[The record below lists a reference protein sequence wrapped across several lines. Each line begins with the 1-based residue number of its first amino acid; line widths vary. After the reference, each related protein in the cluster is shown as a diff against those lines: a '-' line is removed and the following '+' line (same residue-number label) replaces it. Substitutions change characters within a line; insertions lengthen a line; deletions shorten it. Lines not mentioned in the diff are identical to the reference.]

1 MNSACAKGLTAE
13 DLRRMILA
21 QPEFLAEL
29 NREAVKD
36 KTYQN
41 SMLGQEAAG
50 YLRVKRKRLTE
61 SSYRDYERGLAHFS
75 WHFADLDLEDFE
87 PPVGTQRV
95 EEFLDHEYGGSSPR
109 NYNKNLSILRDFF
122 RYQVIRQ
129 RMHGDPTTAIERARA
144 RDVHRT
150 TFSAAQSR
158 AIIASAEDLRDRIA
172 LRLLLNYALRKG
184 ALRTIQFKHFDH
196 QRHRLTIF
204 TKAQKIR
211 DLPIPHTAFWHDLE
225 RHILDVSARPND
237 YLMCRQRTIPVGRP
251 NKHGHRDTELR
262 RFADKPMGDHGL
274 HDWWYRRLTSAG
286 LVPEGTTSGERMH
299 KARHTAGQRVLDH
312 TGNLKAVPEAARP
325 QLDPDH
331 RRRIRRLG
339 HRAACDHHARC
350 ARPGGRM
357 TAETS
362 SRIVPV
368 VKTEN
373 PAFSRVFRDE
383 GGDGGN

>member
-237 YLMCRQRTIPVGRP
+237 CLMCRQRTIPVGRP

-262 RFADKPMGDHGL
+262 RFVDKPMGDHGL
-274 HDWWYRRLTSAG
+274 HDWWYRQLTSAG

-312 TGNLKAVPEAARP
+312 TGNLKAV
-325 QLDPDH
+325 QKL
-331 RRRIRRLG
+331 LG
-339 HRAACDHHARC
+339 H
-350 ARPGGRM
+350 
-357 TAETS
+357 S
-362 SRIVPV
+362 SIQTTGDVYADWDIEQLATTMRDVL
-368 VKTEN
+368 TEE
-373 PAFSRVFRDE
+373 DE
-383 GGDGGN
+383 